1 MVEYELIDK
10 LRAGLANR
18 IRRTKEDAFGS
29 VLTPKLPIVAFG
41 VPGEG
46 QYVWAALVPMALA
59 VGLMLSAHTRVDEQ
73 RATMHA
79 SASRATLR
87 PLPLRITM
95 DDLQQELDLQPATSA
110 AAPVRRKRP
119 VRTVKLARAFK
130 LQPQPLLFYIEQPIL
145 MQPAIVE
152 TAFLTDVSFDDS
164 EALSLVTADPV
175 FAPPPRKRMSFRR
188 FLAALAMPFRML
200 AGTS

>member
-1 MVEYELIDK
+1 MRGRSPAPSVIKQHLLTCDDCVREALVEYELIDK

-79 SASRATLR
+79 SARS
-87 PLPLRITM
+87 
-95 DDLQQELDLQPATSA
+95 
-110 AAPVRRKRP
+110 
-119 VRTVKLARAFK
+119 
-130 LQPQPLLFYIEQPIL
+130 
-145 MQPAIVE
+145 
-152 TAFLTDVSFDDS
+152 VS
-164 EALSLVTADPV
+164 
-175 FAPPPRKRMSFRR
+175 
-188 FLAALAMPFRML
+188 
-200 AGTS
+200 